1 MLVSA
6 PCRNHRM
13 PRHDWTLEELIVA
26 FNLYGKISFGQIH
39 IGNSLSGSIAVMTS
53 ANREIGVP
61 GLWWA
66 HR

>member
-1 MLVSA
+1 
-6 PCRNHRM
+6 M

>member
-1 MLVSA
+1 MTG
-6 PCRNHRM
+6 R
-13 PRHDWTLEELIVA
+13 EELIAA
-26 FNLYGKISFGQIH
+26 FDLYCKIPFGRIH
-39 IGNSLSGSIAVMTS
+39 IRNPLGGSIAVMTS